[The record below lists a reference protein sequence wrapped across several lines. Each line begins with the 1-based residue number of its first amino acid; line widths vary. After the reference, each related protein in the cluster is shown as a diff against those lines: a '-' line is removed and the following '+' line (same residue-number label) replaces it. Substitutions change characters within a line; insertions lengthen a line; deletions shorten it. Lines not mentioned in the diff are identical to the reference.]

1 MERSQFTF
9 YASYAT
15 ALSRI
20 KNKAVRCAAYDAIC
34 AYALRGEV
42 PDLQALPDAAAIAFD
57 LIKPTLD
64 AAAKMSEGSKRRSRS
79 AQGSAKVPSR
89 SGEGSAKVSARLPQG
104 SRNEGEKEK
113 EKEKE
118 NEGEKEN
125 EDE

>member
-9 YASYAT
+9 YASYST

-34 AYALRGEV
+34 AYALHGEV
-42 PDLQALPDAAAIAFD
+42 PVNQALPDAAAIAFD

-64 AAAKMSEGSKRRSRS
+64 AAAKMSEGGKRRKRS
-79 AQGSAKVPSR
+79 AEGSAKVPER
-89 SGEGSAKVSARLPQG
+89 SAEG
-104 SRNEGEKEK
+104 SRNEREKEK

-118 NEGEKEN
+118 REKEN
-125 EDE
+125 E

>member
-9 YASYAT
+9 YSSYAT
-15 ALSRI
+15 ALARI
-20 KNKAVRCAAYDAIC
+20 KNKAVRCVAYDAIC
-34 AYALRGEV
+34 AYALKGEL
-42 PDLQALPDAAAIAFD
+42 PDLEALPDAAAIAFD
-57 LIKPTLD
+57 LIRPTLD

-79 AQGSAKVPSR
+79 SQGSAKVDARLAQGSPKVPS
-89 SGEGSAKVSARLPQG
+89 RLPQG

-113 EKEKE
+113 EKE